1 MRVNYRSMNGLD
13 DLYIEETQNLA
24 VFAAEGRVT
33 HNEYKVVATGHGDVY
48 NLIVD
53 AYWNTEV
60 FLCES
65 IIAAKALIEKLEGYE
80 ERYHS

>member
-1 MRVNYRSMNGLD
+1 MNYRNLAGID
-13 DLYIEETQNLA
+13 NLYIEETQELA
-24 VFAAEGRVT
+24 IFAAEGRVT
-33 HNEYKVVATGHGDVY
+33 HNEYKIVATGYGNVY